1 MFPRHR
7 HFDYKVETPQEKTQP
22 ICSKVRP
29 TGLNVERKLIGKNLS
44 FTKDMFLLNIMTF
57 YFVSKAF

>member
-1 MFPRHR
+1 ML
-7 HFDYKVETPQEKTQP
+7 DLTKQ
-22 ICSKVRP
+22 SS
-29 TGLNVERKLIGKNLS
+29 ERKVNRKNFS